1 MLSKSMYIDDPELR
15 KIIAANQLE
24 GAVKCLRGILTE
36 SIHVNSYGKKT
47 NRITIEYSDST

>member
-1 MLSKSMYIDDPELR
+1 MLSKSMHIDDPELR

-24 GAVKCLRGILTE
+24 GAVKCLRGTLTE